1 MINILIWEHSDFPLL
16 NQLQIDNMVRF
27 NIEKDFLISGIVLS
41 CHTCD
46 KNGWNAIIQLM
57 NGIILKFELKIINNK
72 CIKTVVI
79 IHNNTFR
86 TYENDKRWYT
96 DLIKVSNNIRE
107 ERKNYNKLKDS
118 SDTILLY
125 ILTYLILFVTIII
138 SCN

>member
-1 MINILIWEHSDFPLL
+1 MINILIWEYSDFPLL
-16 NQLQIDNMVRF
+16 NQLQTDNMVQF
-27 NIEKDFLISGIVLS
+27 NIEKDFLISGIVL
-41 CHTCD
+41 CYHTCN

-96 DLIKVSNNIRE
+96 DLIKISNNIE
-107 ERKNYNKLKDS
+107 ERKNYKLKDFS
-118 SDTILLY
+118 NIILY
-125 ILTYLILFVTIII
+125 ILSGLIVLVILLSFMFK
-138 SCN
+138 

>member
-16 NQLQIDNMVRF
+16 NQLQIDNMVQLI
-27 NIEKDFLISGIVLS
+27 IEKDFLISGIVL
-41 CHTCD
+41 CCYTCD

-96 DLIKVSNNIRE
+96 DLIKISNNIE
-107 ERKNYNKLKDS
+107 ERKNYKLKDFS
-118 SDTILLY
+118 NTILY
-125 ILTYLILFVTIII
+125 ILSWLIVLVILLFFMFK
-138 SCN
+138 